1 MAARTAAA
9 ALAGLV
15 FGFGLALS
23 QMANP
28 AKVLAFLDLA
38 GRWDPSLA
46 LVMGGALVVA
56 APAFARARRPAARPL
71 FAERFQI
78 PARGSVD
85 ARLLAGASLFGVGWG
100 LGGFCPGPALAALAA
115 GEPQVWLFVAAMT
128 AGALAHDGW
137 SRRSQLRPQ
146 VPVEEAPSPLATRR
160 RYQAGAKNVNP

>member
-1 MAARTAAA
+1 MARTAAA

-15 FGFGLALS
+15 FGVGLALS

-46 LVMGGALVVA
+46 LVMGGALAVT
-56 APAFARARRPAARPL
+56 APAFAWTRRSTERPL

-78 PARGSVD
+78 PERGRVD
-85 ARLLAGASLFGVGWG
+85 GRLLAGSSLFGVGWG

-115 GEPQVWLFVAAMT
+115 GEPRVWLFVAAML
-128 AGALAHDGW
+128 AGSFAYGLSG
-137 SRRSQLRPQ
+137 RR
-146 VPVEEAPSPLATRR
+146 
-160 RYQAGAKNVNP
+160 